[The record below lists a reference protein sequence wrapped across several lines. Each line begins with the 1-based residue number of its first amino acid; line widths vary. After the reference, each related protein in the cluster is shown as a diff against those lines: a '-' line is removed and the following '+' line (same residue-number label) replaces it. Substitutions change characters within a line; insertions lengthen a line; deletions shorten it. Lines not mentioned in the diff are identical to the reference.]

1 MDDMRLKKLG
11 AELEKARAKQAAWTE
26 KVKDLERKYREA
38 ENTCI
43 SEMVHAAHLTPEKL
57 AVIIHR
63 AKAGEFGPVEAWPED
78 TETQEEVFIDE

>member
-11 AELEKARAKQAAWTE
+11 AELEKARAKQAAWAE

-43 SEMVHAAHLTPEKL
+43 HEMVHAAHLTPEKL
-57 AVIIHR
+57 AAIIHQ
-63 AKAGEFGPVEAWPED
+63 AKAGEFGPVETWPED